1 MKRKTILSFLT
12 GAALLCSMPSCMNL
26 DEEVYDKLPAENFG
40 NTTTEINALVGTVYN
55 TLKKYSGDYMILAEN
70 SGSSTV
76 NVTRNGGDW
85 YDGGQYR
92 EVYMHTWT
100 ANTSCVKSCWSIGS
114 ECIGTCNATI
124 EVLKNSTLLSDA
136 EKTSKVAES
145 RGVRAFWIYSMMDF
159 FGNIPL
165 VVDYNDKELPTCKSR
180 QEVFDWLITELNAL
194 ATEAP
199 DYDTKKYGTFTKGTA
214 YTILAKMYQNAE
226 AWGVNISE
234 NANSKVI
241 EYCDKVM
248 AMPYILEPN
257 WKTNFDPNNNTSKEA
272 IFAASY
278 SSTDTEDQ
286 NVLYRRTLHYKQGL
300 ALGASISVWNGIC
313 AQPDYV
319 KLFNEDDPRYE
330 GTYLIGQQYDISTGE
345 KIITDENR
353 PLDYTVDI
361 SIIPGSEL
369 DGTKWGAVYQDQG
382 ARCQKWTYEKS
393 LSTAMENDFHL
404 FRLADIY
411 LMKAEA
417 LLRSGGSVAEATNLV
432 NAIRERAYGNNTHNY
447 STITLKEVQLERR
460 LELAWEGF
468 SRQDDIRFGCFTKGM
483 WTESNCERK
492 TDDYLKIF
500 PVSQDAWQTNP
511 NLVQNPGYASF

>member
-1 MKRKTILSFLT
+1 
-12 GAALLCSMPSCMNL
+12 MPSCMNL

-100 ANTSCVKSCWSIGS
+100 ANTSCVKSCWSVGS

-136 EKTSKVAES
+136 EKTSKVAEI

-278 SSTDTEDQ
+278 SSRMILVMK
-286 NVLYRRTLHYKQGL
+286 VL
-300 ALGASISVWNGIC
+300 I
-313 AQPDYV
+313 
-319 KLFNEDDPRYE
+319 
-330 GTYLIGQQYDISTGE
+330 
-345 KIITDENR
+345 
-353 PLDYTVDI
+353 
-361 SIIPGSEL
+361 
-369 DGTKWGAVYQDQG
+369 
-382 ARCQKWTYEKS
+382 
-393 LSTAMENDFHL
+393 
-404 FRLADIY
+404 
-411 LMKAEA
+411 
-417 LLRSGGSVAEATNLV
+417 
-432 NAIRERAYGNNTHNY
+432 
-447 STITLKEVQLERR
+447 
-460 LELAWEGF
+460 
-468 SRQDDIRFGCFTKGM
+468 
-483 WTESNCERK
+483 
-492 TDDYLKIF
+492 
-500 PVSQDAWQTNP
+500 
-511 NLVQNPGYASF
+511 